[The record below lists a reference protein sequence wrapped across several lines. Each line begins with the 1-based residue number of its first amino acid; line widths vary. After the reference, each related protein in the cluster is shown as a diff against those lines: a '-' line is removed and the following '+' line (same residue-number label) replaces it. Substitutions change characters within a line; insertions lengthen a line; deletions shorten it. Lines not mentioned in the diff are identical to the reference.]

1 MAEIF
6 LARANGLAGFE
17 RYVVLKRIRPERDAD
32 PRWIT
37 MFLDEA
43 RLAAQLQHPNVAQVY
58 DLGQIGDAYFYTME
72 YVHGE
77 DVLDVLSRTV
87 ALGKKVPLSIAL
99 AITAGAVQGLGYA
112 HDRVGVDGQ
121 PLAIVHRDISPANLM
136 VSYDG
141 TVKVLDFGVAKARS
155 RETKTEAGT
164 RMGKIAYLSPE
175 QCNTNDID
183 QRSDLFSLG
192 VVLYEMVTH
201 VRPFKRQSDY
211 ETLSAIVR
219 FDPPPPS
226 AVVPGLPPEVDELL
240 MKALAKDPNQRYL
253 SAHDMLEGIEKA
265 ADAVKASLA
274 PRDLKRFM
282 RDLYGTPPEPWRTL
296 ASEENLPSFSGEVVG
311 PLPADETRIR
321 AFPADASA
329 IEVPLLP
336 GAVREKA
343 KGTPGATHDDLD
355 DALLTPWAKFKPVPD
370 GTMDLDDVLP
380 TPIHSTPVPPMAPV
394 RQLAYP
400 SASHSV
406 PTSNSG
412 AHARASHNSGP
423 YGRPTPKSSVPP
435 PLRNSD
441 AHALPT
447 LIDPVAV
454 VMPYAL
460 QLPTRVAPPNR
471 GSLAPNDLGTMEV
484 ITPASQLLARPYVS
498 ELSGEQ
504 APFGYEATA
513 GVVPIA
519 LAPAPRQSTKWPVVI
534 VTVLAIVG
542 VGIGAMLALGG
553 GKAKEAQKITAPVS
567 PVTPA
572 ATPTVTPIEEPAALK
587 PTPPARLPVET
598 TTNVPKVETK
608 TEVPKVET
616 KTEVPTVETKTI
628 PTKVETKTPNVT
640 TTPKTA
646 TPKTNQGKTTPA
658 NGKSKKPLSTCDD
671 PLDCQH

>member
-17 RYVVLKRIRPERDAD
+17 RYVVLKRIRPERDDD
-32 PRWIT
+32 PRWVT

-99 AITAGAVQGLGYA
+99 AIAAGAVQGLSYA
-112 HDRVGVDGQ
+112 HDRVGTDGK
-121 PLAIVHRDISPANLM
+121 PLGVVHRDISPANLM

-141 TVKVLDFGVAKARS
+141 TVKLLDFGVAKARS
-155 RETKTEAGT
+155 RETKTEAGVL
-164 RMGKIAYLSPE
+164 MGKVAYLSPE
-175 QCNTNDID
+175 QCNTNNID

-226 AVVPGLPPEVDELL
+226 AVVPGLAPEVDELL
-240 MKALAKDPNQRYL
+240 MKALAKDPNNRYQN
-253 SAHDMLEGIEKA
+253 AHEMLEGIEKA

-355 DALLTPWAKFKPVPD
+355 DALLTPWGKFKPVPKGE

-380 TPIHSTPVPPMAPV
+380 TPIHSEPVPKMTPVP
-394 RQLAYP
+394 QLARP
-400 SASHSV
+400 SGSHPV
-406 PTSNSG
+406 P
-412 AHARASHNSGP
+412 ASGP
-423 YGRPTPKSSVPP
+423 YPRPSASVPP
-435 PLRNSD
+435 PNRVSG

-447 LIDPVAV
+447 LIDPA
-454 VMPYAL
+454 
-460 QLPTRVAPPNR
+460 APIVPFVPPLHSTPNR
-471 GSLAPNDLGTMEV
+471 GSFTPNDLGTMEV
-484 ITPASQLLARPYVS
+484 ITPAAQMVARP
-498 ELSGEQ
+498 
-504 APFGYEATA
+504 YEATA
-513 GVVPIA
+513 GIPQSAAMAVA
-519 LAPAPRQSTKWPVVI
+519 TPRQSTKWPVVI

-553 GKAKEAQKITAPVS
+553 GNAKEAPAKTAPR
-567 PVTPA
+567 
-572 ATPTVTPIEEPAALK
+572 PTVTPIEEPSAAK
-587 PTPPARLPVET
+587 PSPVPT
-598 TTNVPKVETK
+598 KVDSPKVETK
-608 TEVPKVET
+608 TEAPKVETPKVET
-616 KTEVPTVETKTI
+616 KAET
-628 PTKVETKTPNVT
+628 PKVETKALVAPPVVQTTAPKT
-640 TTPKTA
+640 ISTTPKTV
-646 TPKTNQGKTTPA
+646 TTSPPKTDTKVTPTPPKQSGK
-658 NGKSKKPLSTCDD
+658 KKPLSSCDD

>member
-17 RYVVLKRIRPERDAD
+17 RYVVLKRIRPERDDD

-77 DVLDVLSRTV
+77 DVLDILSRTV

-99 AITAGAVQGLGYA
+99 AIIAGAVQGLSYA

-121 PLAIVHRDISPANLM
+121 PLGIVHRDISPANLM

-164 RMGKIAYLSPE
+164 LMGKVAYLSPE
-175 QCNTNDID
+175 QCNTNNID

-226 AVVPGLPPEVDELL
+226 AVVPGLAPEIDELL
-240 MKALAKDPNQRYL
+240 MKSLAKDPNERYQN
-253 SAHDMLEGIEKA
+253 AHEMLEAIEKA

-274 PRDLKRFM
+274 PRDLKKFM
-282 RDLYGTPPEPWRTL
+282 RELYGTPPEPWRTL
-296 ASEENLPSFSGEVVG
+296 ASEENLPSFSGEVIG

-329 IEVPLLP
+329 LEVPLLP

-355 DALLTPWAKFKPVPD
+355 DALMTPWAKFKPVPKGD
-370 GTMDLDDVLP
+370 GTMNLDDLLP
-380 TPIHSTPVPPMAPV
+380 TPIESEPVPKMTPVP
-394 RQLAYP
+394 QLARP
-400 SASHSV
+400 SGSHPV
-406 PTSNSG
+406 PTG
-412 AHARASHNSGP
+412 NSGP
-423 YGRPTPKSSVPP
+423 FPRASASVPP
-435 PLRNSD
+435 PNRSA

-447 LIDPVAV
+447 LIDPSVV
-454 VMPYAL
+454 PVMPA
-460 QLPTRVAPPNR
+460 QLPTIVATPNR
-471 GSLAPNDLGTMEV
+471 GSILPNDLGTMEV
-484 ITPASQLLARPYVS
+484 ITPAGQLVARPY
-498 ELSGEQ
+498 E
-504 APFGYEATA
+504 PTA
-513 GVVPIA
+513 GVSPMH
-519 LAPAPRQSTKWPVVI
+519 LAAVAAPKPSTKWPVVI

-553 GKAKEAQKITAPVS
+553 GHGKEQPAKMPVTAPG
-567 PVTPA
+567 
-572 ATPTVTPIEEPAALK
+572 PTVTPIEEPA
-587 PTPPARLPVET
+587 PAKTTPVET
-598 TTNVPKVETK
+598 KTETPKTETPKIETPKVETK
-608 TEVPKVET
+608 TETPNVET
-616 KTEVPTVETKTI
+616 KTETPNVETKTAPKVETKTI
-628 PTKVETKTPNVT
+628 PTRVETKTPAVT
-640 TTPKTA
+640 TVPKT
-646 TPKTNQGKTTPA
+646 TPPKTNPVKTTPQ
-658 NGKSKKPLSTCDD
+658 GKSKKPLSSCDD